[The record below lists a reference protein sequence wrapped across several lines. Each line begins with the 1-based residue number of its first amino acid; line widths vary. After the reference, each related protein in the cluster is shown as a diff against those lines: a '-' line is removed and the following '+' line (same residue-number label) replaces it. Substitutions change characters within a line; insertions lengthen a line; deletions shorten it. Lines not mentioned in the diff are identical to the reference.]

1 MENIKRQY
9 IRWVLEH
16 PNFKKDEF
24 SMPYIDIV
32 RRMLECPCITEE
44 YIKRSFMIDIRHMN
58 KVDYDAIAIKQ
69 IEKEAMAGIDL
80 EGFAF
85 VTIGYN
91 EQTINPAKMK
101 EIEQKLRQ
109 QSHWSSVES
118 VHEKHRENGIH
129 HHTHFLI
136 RWKGNM
142 YKSKII
148 QYIYQI
154 KGIKKYVLSKAFID
168 VKMQDGVSYEDRLK
182 YIKGDKTESKLQ
194 YVEKDIEWRK
204 INNL

>member
-1 MENIKRQY
+1 MEDIKRQY

-24 SMPYIDIV
+24 SIPYVDIIRTMV
-32 RRMLECPCITEE
+32 DCPVITEE
-44 YIKRSFMIDIRHMN
+44 YIKRSFMLDIRQFK
-58 KVDYDAIAIKQ
+58 KVDIDAFAIKKL
-69 IEKEAMAGIDL
+69 EKEAMAGIDL

-101 EIEQKLRQ
+101 EIENRLRRQ
-109 QSHWSSVES
+109 PHWISVES

-136 RWKGNM
+136 KWKG
-142 YKSKII
+142 YLTKGKII

-154 KGIKKYVLSKAFID
+154 KDIKKVVLSKSFID

-182 YIKGDKTESKLQ
+182 YIRGDKTESKMQ
-194 YVEKDIEWRK
+194 YVRKDIEWRQL
-204 INNL
+204 NNL